1 MNKEMILNNGDSNMK
16 YVIYARKSTDNC
28 ERQVQSIEAQL
39 MRLKNLAKT
48 RGFNV
53 VKIYEESKSAKEPY
67 KRPLFTE
74 MITKLEKGE
83 FQGVLCWHLDRLTR
97 NMIEGAQLQWLLQKG
112 IIHSIHS
119 IEKDYLPDD
128 NILTTIF
135 EYAMAAQYVIDLSR
149 NVKRGLELKLKKG
162 IYPGN
167 PPLGY
172 LTDKD
177 EEGKKISIDPERF
190 TIIRKIW
197 ELMFTGCYNPSQ
209 ILKIANKEW
218 GLRTR
223 RTRKLGDKPLSLSG
237 IYKML
242 SSIFYTG
249 QFEYKRKIY
258 NGQHTPMI
266 TLDEFD
272 LVQRLLGRK
281 GKPRPRTH
289 NFAFTG
295 LIRCGECGCL
305 CTAEEKIKLLK
316 NGESRKHTYYHCT
329 HKKPGIKCTQRK
341 NIRKEDLEKQI
352 ENELSKITILPQF
365 RDWALEIL
373 SEQNDKEIEAR
384 EKIYENQQ
392 RSLSKTQKELDEL
405 TKMRY
410 RDLIDDEEYKKQKE
424 ELKINIDTLK
434 KQIDMTEIRA
444 ENWLEL
450 TEATFDFATYAR
462 HTFINGDVRTK
473 KEIFTA
479 MGQNYI
485 IEHGKLK
492 LELNK
497 WFAPIKNFYPEL
509 EHNFVGLEPRK
520 NEITKQKNDALE
532 EIKADWLG
540 WKESNPHIRNQN
552 PLSYH

>member
-1 MNKEMILNNGDSNMK
+1 MNKKMILNNGDANMK

-28 ERQVQSIEAQL
+28 ERQVQSIEGQL
-39 MRLKNLAKT
+39 INLKKLAKD
-48 RGFNV
+48 RGLNV
-53 VKIYEESKSAKEPY
+53 VKIYEESKSAKEPDT
-67 KRPLFTE
+67 RPLFTE
-74 MITKLEKGE
+74 MMNKLKKGE
-83 FQGVLCWHLDRLTR
+83 FQGILCWHLDRLAR
-97 NMIEGAQLQWLLQKG
+97 NVVEGSRLQWLLQKN
-112 IIHSIHS
+112 IIRSIHS
-119 IEKDYLPDD
+119 MEKVYLPND
-128 NILTTIF
+128 NILMAML
-135 EYAMAAQYVIDLSR
+135 EYAIAAEYVRALSI
-149 NVKRGLELKLKKG
+149 NVRRGLDLKLSKG
-162 IYPGN
+162 IYPGT

-172 LTDKD
+172 LIEKN
-177 EEGKKISIDPERF
+177 EEGKKIGIDPERF

-209 ILKIANKEW
+209 ILKIANNEW

-223 RTRKLGDKPLSLSG
+223 RTHKLGDKPLSLSG

-242 SSIFYTG
+242 SNIFYTG
-249 QFEYKRKIY
+249 QFEFNGKIY
-258 NGQHTPMI
+258 TGKHTPMI

-289 NFAFTG
+289 EFAFTG

-329 HKKPGIKCTQRK
+329 HKKPDINCTQRK

-352 ENELSKITILPQF
+352 EDELSKITILPQF

-392 RSLSKTQKELDEL
+392 RSLSKTQNELDEL

-410 RDLIDDEEYKKQKE
+410 RDLIDDDEYKKQKE

-462 HTFINGDVRTK
+462 DAFINGDVRTK

-497 WFAPIKNFYPEL
+497 WFVPIKNFYPEL
-509 EHNFVGLEPRK
+509 EQHFIGLEPRK
-520 NEITKQKNDALE
+520 NKITKEKNDVLE
-532 EIKADWLG
+532 GVKDNWLG